1 MKAEVTA
8 ENRPACD
15 LGEYLWTWGTYE
27 THEDE
32 SGVEILLILLHEFLI
47 VLLGLLAVVAIEFRP
62 RILLSGRQ
70 VRRLLAVCSL
80 SDILVR

>member
-32 SGVEILLILLHEFLI
+32 SGVEILLILLHEFLVI
-47 VLLGLLAVVAIEFRP
+47 LLSFLVVVAIEFRS

-70 VRRLLAVCSL
+70 VHRLPAA
-80 SDILVR
+80 

>member
-8 ENRPACD
+8 EKRPACD
-15 LGEYLWTWGTYE
+15 LGEYMWTWGKYE

-32 SGVEILLILLHEFLI
+32 GGIKILLILLHEFLVI
-47 VLLGLLAVVAIEFRP
+47 LLSLLMVVAIEFRS

-70 VRRLLAVCSL
+70 AHRLPAA
-80 SDILVR
+80 